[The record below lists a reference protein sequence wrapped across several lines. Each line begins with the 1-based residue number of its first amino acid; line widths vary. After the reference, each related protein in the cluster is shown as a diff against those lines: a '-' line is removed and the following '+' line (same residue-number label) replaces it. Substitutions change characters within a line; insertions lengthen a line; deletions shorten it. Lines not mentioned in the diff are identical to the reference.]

1 MCEGAHGRTYMCVGE
16 TGALTHKWRG
26 LQESVWGQFQLLL
39 LPKERRDRERWKEG
53 MLIRFPEERDCGGRH
68 QGAGGR
74 DGELI

>member
-1 MCEGAHGRTYMCVGE
+1 MGALACVLGE

-39 LPKERRDRERWKEG
+39 LPKKEG

-74 DGELI
+74 DGEFI